1 MELFGLQILMVHLLK
16 YTRNMKTISADQ
28 FKKQYGEDIAIQLS
42 SNVGKIQKGFLER
55 TKEAAGAG
63 VSKIGEAFRES
74 QEGKFP
80 LSTGAKFGAGV
91 IETVF
96 SPLTAVVEPA
106 IKPTLG
112 KAIEFGVEQI
122 SDIPEVQEFAMSN
135 AGEVTERIAE
145 DIGNLNAILAAATL
159 QRAPKVG
166 ADVVRTTEAGADVIK
181 GGVDKALQPVRGVV
195 EGTRD
200 VVGMVAEEAQRLPTR
215 IATNVAE
222 KQAVRQ
228 MIQQLPTKI
237 ARQAAQDGLDI
248 LDIQKLYKIPAS
260 QKAPLKTLA
269 NTVKD
274 FIQGKTTTNPIEIVG
289 KPIVSRIKELE
300 SARGTIGQKLGKA
313 AENLG
318 KVTSQET
325 STAVFEALR
334 KVQGLSGLKVSAR
347 GVLDFR
353 DTVLA
358 SALSK
363 ADQVVIQKI
372 FNQAI
377 KAGTGRSKHLLRQEL
392 FEILG
397 GKKKSL
403 ANLTATQEQAFNAI
417 RKGLSDVLE
426 SKNSLYK
433 DLSNQYR
440 KVAQPLQE
448 IRSYMKK
455 VVGAEEDIL
464 DMSAGLLARRLTSAA
479 KSNPEIRNVL
489 NAMDKATTV
498 AGKTRLSVETL
509 QDFYNILEKYYDIAP
524 KTGFQAQVRQGVE
537 KATGITDFAFQQIKG
552 FAGETPVVRQKA
564 LEKILEE
571 ILK

>member
-1 MELFGLQILMVHLLK
+1 
-16 YTRNMKTISADQ
+16 MKTISAEQ
-28 FKKQYGEDIAIQLS
+28 FKKLYGEDLATQLS
-42 SNVGKIQKGFLER
+42 SGVEGTQKGFIER
-55 TKEAAGAG
+55 TKESAGAG
-63 VSKIGEAFRES
+63 ISKMSQAIQES
-74 QEGKFP
+74 QAGRNP
-80 LSTGAKFGAGV
+80 LSTGAKFGAGA

-96 SPLTAVVEPA
+96 SPFTAALEPV
-106 IKPTLG
+106 IKPTIG
-112 KAIEFGVEQI
+112 KAVGFAVEELA
-122 SDIPEVQEFAMSN
+122 DIPEVQEFAMSN
-135 AGEVTERIAE
+135 AGEITERIAE
-145 DIGNLNAILAAATL
+145 DVGNLNTIFGAAL
-159 QRAPKVG
+159 MQRAPKVS
-166 ADVVRTTEAGADVIK
+166 ADTVGVAGKGFGVIK
-181 GGVDKALQPVRGVV
+181 GGADKVLQPVKGAV
-195 EGTRD
+195 EGTKNI
-200 VVGMVAEEAQRLPTR
+200 VGMVAEEAQRLPAR

-228 MIQQLPTKI
+228 TIQQLPTKV

-248 LDIQKLYKIPAS
+248 LDIQQLYKIPVS
-260 QKAPLKTLA
+260 QKASLKTLA

-274 FIQGKTTTNPIEIVG
+274 FAQGKTKTNPIEVVG
-289 KPIVSRIKELE
+289 KPIVNRIKELE
-300 SARGTIGQKLGKA
+300 SARGSIGQKLGKA

-318 KVTSQET
+318 SVTAEET
-325 STAVFEALR
+325 SDAIFGALK
-334 KVQGLSGLKVSAR
+334 KVQGLSGLKVSPK
-347 GVLDFR
+347 GVLDFS

-358 SALSK
+358 SPLSK

-372 FNQAI
+372 YNQAI

-403 ANLTATQEQAFNAI
+403 ANLTDTQERAFDAI

-426 SKNSLYK
+426 SKNSVYK
-433 DLSNQYR
+433 TLSNEYR

-448 IRSYMKK
+448 IRGFMKK
-455 VVGAEEDIL
+455 VVGADEDIL

-479 KSNPEIRNVL
+479 KSNPEIKNVL
-489 NAMDKATTV
+489 NAMDKATST

-552 FAGETPVVRQKA
+552 LAGETPAVRQKA
-564 LEKILEE
+564 LENVLNE